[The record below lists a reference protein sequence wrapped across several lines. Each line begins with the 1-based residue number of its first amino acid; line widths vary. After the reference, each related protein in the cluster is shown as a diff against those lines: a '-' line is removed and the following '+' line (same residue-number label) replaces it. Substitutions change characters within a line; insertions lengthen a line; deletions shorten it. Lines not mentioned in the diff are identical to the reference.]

1 MIDDFERP
9 SLVPLANIGSIPAEQ
24 KVARQ
29 RGPIV
34 EWDRLETMIVNRVTL

>member
-34 EWDRLETMIVNRVTL
+34 EWDRETMIVNRVTL